1 MVCDQV
7 VIIVILKPNLL
18 FEDTEYR
25 LISLLWIENFVRCHF
40 LSKIMFDVCNS
51 LRSKSLV

>member
-51 LRSKSLV
+51 LRRKSLV